1 MDSFTTEAFT
11 LLGIGLTVIVLR
23 TYIRVHATGLKGL
36 KSDDYL
42 MWLVAVSLSVCT
54 MKAVELGA

>member
-1 MDSFTTEAFT
+1 MDPFTTEAFT

-23 TYIRVHATGLKGL
+23 TYTRFHDTGLKGL

-42 MWLVAVSLSVCT
+42 IWLAAVSPAMCEPRT
-54 MKAVELGA
+54 MELDV